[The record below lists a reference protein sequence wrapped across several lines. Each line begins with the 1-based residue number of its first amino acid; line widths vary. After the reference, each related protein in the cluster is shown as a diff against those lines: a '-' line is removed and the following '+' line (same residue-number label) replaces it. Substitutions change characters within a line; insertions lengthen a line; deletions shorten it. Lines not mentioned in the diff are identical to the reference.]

1 MKPALALAVLTLAG
15 CADTP
20 GRWSAYVYPN
30 GQDRSQWER
39 TDRFR
44 TESMCKKAAKESI
57 AKLPEPQKA
66 AYSCVILQPI

>member
-1 MKPALALAVLTLAG
+1 MKNLLALAVLLLAS

-30 GQDRSQWER
+30 AQDLSQWER

-44 TESMCKKAAKESI
+44 TESMCKQAAKESV